1 MLSAQVP
8 TRRLMICADDYGIGP
23 GTSHGILDLALEGRI
38 DAAVLLVNSP
48 YARQSV
54 REWRSH
60 QPDVPLGWH
69 PCLTLDRPVL
79 PPETVPTLVDS
90 RGFFWPLSI
99 FLRRWALGRLRG
111 EEIAA
116 ELRAQLDL
124 FRDWMGCNPPLV
136 NSHQHVAVFKPVGRI
151 LASLLGDFRPYAR
164 RVREDSRTLR
174 SIAPA
179 RWKRLFLSVMAQS
192 GNRALDQA
200 GCPGNDT
207 LAGIAN
213 HTDLQDDVFF
223 TRWIARAPGDLVEL
237 MVHPGYHDETLV
249 GRDCE
254 ANDGGM
260 ERRIREYRLLSA
272 KRLDEAI
279 GEAGFQ
285 RVSPINQSVWSGL
298 ARAG

>member
-1 MLSAQVP
+1 MVSAHVP
-8 TRRLMICADDYGIGP
+8 TRRLIICADDYGIGP
-23 GTSHGILDLALEGRI
+23 GTSQGILDLALAGRI
-38 DAAVLLVNSP
+38 DAAVLLVTSP
-48 YARQSV
+48 HARLAV
-54 REWRSH
+54 RDWQNH

-69 PCLTLDRPVL
+69 PCLTLDRPIL
-79 PPETVPTLVDS
+79 PPEKVPTLVDS
-90 RGFFWPLSI
+90 RGFFWPLST

-136 NSHQHVAVFKPVGRI
+136 NSHQHVAVFTPVGRI
-151 LASLLGDFRPYAR
+151 LAGLVADFQPYAR
-164 RVREDSRTLR
+164 RVRENSRSLR

-179 RWKRLFLSVMAQS
+179 FWKRLFLSAMGHS
-192 GNRALDQA
+192 GNRALDLV

-213 HTDLQDDVFF
+213 HTDLQDDTFF
-223 TRWIARAPGDLVEL
+223 NRWIAQAAGDLVEL
-237 MVHPGYHDETLV
+237 MVHPGYHDATLV

-260 ERRIREYRLLSA
+260 ERRIREYLLLSSN
-272 KRLDEAI
+272 RLDEVI
-279 GEAGFQ
+279 REAGFQ
-285 RVSPINQSVWSGL
+285 RVSPVHRKAWCRF